1 MANLK
6 KHRAHESLNVDTA
19 AEWNIVARKA
29 ISNAAHVYE
38 DVSSAGQIGVLSES
52 DVKFRFDGLTSDT
65 ISADNDLVI
74 PADTLTFIKVP
85 KGVGDTIVVHFK
97 QVTSESDKFLRMVK
111 L

>member
-1 MANLK
+1 MANLQ

-19 AEWNIVARKA
+19 AEWNPVARKA
-29 ISNAAHVYE
+29 ISSQTHAYE
-38 DVSSAGQIGVLSES
+38 DVSNASQIGVLSES

-85 KGVGDTIVVHFK
+85 QGVGSTIVVHFK
-97 QVTSESDKFLRMVK
+97 QVTSEASKYLRMVK